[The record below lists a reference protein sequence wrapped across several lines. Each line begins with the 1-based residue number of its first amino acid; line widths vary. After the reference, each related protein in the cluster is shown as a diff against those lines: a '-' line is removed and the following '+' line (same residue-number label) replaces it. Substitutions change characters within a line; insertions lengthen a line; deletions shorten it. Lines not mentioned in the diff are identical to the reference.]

1 MKQPAVVFIDVY
13 ETMLNMEDVERKVN
27 SIMDSKRGYVIWTE
41 LFMQYCFIENCLH
54 RFNDFLDIGKA
65 TMQMAGKILGRNV
78 SDTQAQSAL
87 ELLKHVPLH
96 EDVHE
101 GLSQMRDMGV
111 RLAALTNASSGIVK
125 ERMERTGL
133 VSYFEQ
139 LLTSDMI
146 HKYKPCTEVYQWA
159 LDAMDVAASEAMM
172 VTSHGWDIAGA
183 SNAGLQTAYIQRSQ
197 EGLYELAPSPSIQCR
212 NFTELLAEMQ
222 APV

>member
-1 MKQPAVVFIDVY
+1 MKQPAVIFIDVY

-27 SIMDSKRGYVIWTE
+27 SILDSKRGYVIWTE

-65 TMQMAGKILGRNV
+65 TMQMAGNILGRNV
-78 SDTQAQSAL
+78 SDAQALSAL

-111 RLAALTNASSGIVK
+111 RLAALTNASSGIVM

-133 VSYFEQ
+133 VSYFEK
-139 LLTSDMI
+139 LLTSDVI
-146 HKYKPCTEVYQWA
+146 RKYKPCTEVYQWA

-172 VTSHGWDIAGA
+172 VTSHGWDLAGA
-183 SNAGLQTAYIQRSQ
+183 ANAELQTVYIQRSQ
-197 EGLYELAPSPSIQCR
+197 QGLYELAPPPIFQCR
-212 NFTELLAEMQ
+212 NFTELMTEMQ